1 MKETASQIQDC
12 MTALCRH
19 CGELSLATAANL
31 LSLRDT
37 PEVNSEGQQDTRIKV
52 KVKYDDE
59 VNMEKQIFMVTFL
72 MHWSLVSIPLLKICS
87 I

>member
-12 MTALCRH
+12 MITLCRH

-59 VNMEKQIFMVTFL
+59 VNPEKKE
-72 MHWSLVSIPLLKICS
+72 S
-87 I
+87 

>member
-12 MTALCRH
+12 MIALCRH

-37 PEVNSEGQQDTRIKV
+37 PELNSEGQQDTRIKV
-52 KVKYDDE
+52 NIKYDDE
-59 VNMEKQIFMVTFL
+59 DYLEKQTYMVSFL
-72 MHWSLVSIPLLKICS
+72 MH
-87 I
+87 

>member
-12 MTALCRH
+12 MIALCRH

-52 KVKYDDE
+52 NIKYHDE
-59 VNMEKQIFMVTFL
+59 DYSDNQIKCFLNENLLDVTGSTFF
-72 MHWSLVSIPLLKICS
+72 W
-87 I
+87 